1 VTEQIPSDN
10 LSDDQQT
17 APPAPQ
23 PEASQHS
30 PEAPPSTP
38 PAQASA
44 AESKR
49 QLLALI
55 AGFAGW
61 IIPGAGHLLL
71 KMYGRAAACF
81 VSVAVLVVVGAGMRG
96 NIFTRDGDD
105 AFSKLGYVADLGS
118 GVFYWVAK
126 RLELHGADVSHAAGD
141 YGTRLLATAGVLNLL
156 AALHAYEVTRGRKS

>member
-10 LSDDQQT
+10 LS
-17 APPAPQ
+17 APTSAEVPRQSQEPPNLADAP
-23 PEASQHS
+23 S
-30 PEAPPSTP
+30 PTP

-49 QLLALI
+49 QLLALV

-61 IIPGAGHLLL
+61 IVPGAGHLLL

-81 VSVAVLVVVGAGMRG
+81 LSVALLVVVGAGMRG
-96 NIFTRDGDD
+96 NIFTRNGDD

-126 RLELHGADVSHAAGD
+126 RLEPYGADVSHAAGD
-141 YGTRLLATAGVLNLL
+141 YGTRLLVTAGVLNLL

>member
-1 VTEQIPSDN
+1 VTEQIPSGN
-10 LSDDQQT
+10 LSDEQPSATPLAQPEQ
-17 APPAPQ
+17 AQHLPQAPAPQ
-23 PEASQHS
+23 PPSL
-30 PEAPPSTP
+30 PST
-38 PAQASA
+38 

-55 AGFAGW
+55 AGLAGW
-61 IIPGAGHLLL
+61 IVPGAGHLLL

-81 VSVAVLVVVGAGMRG
+81 LSVALLVVVGAGMRG

-126 RLELHGADVSHAAGD
+126 RLEVHGTDVSHAAGD

-156 AALHAYEVTRGRKS
+156 VALHAYEVTRGRKS